1 MRNLLVL
8 GGLVLALLHPC
19 GAFAQPDPRAD
30 SKAAKTPSGVRVGY
44 TLILFGCEDAVV
56 KAMGIEGQKTLNGP
70 YLGTWHDI
78 KGAKAMD
85 KKRMEPLER
94 GDFDMLLLA
103 TPHCFPN
110 AETWANQLGLD
121 STPAL
126 LCDKGVMKNP
136 KFRLVWQTWFWPTY
150 EGKEEKKLKVP
161 AATQPY
167 RAEEHRALEKLADE
181 VNKKHGRQVLVIS
194 PVAEATNELI
204 KMVDAGKFPG
214 LKDPSLLW
222 KDADMWQPGSH
233 LRSLYAYCNIATMY
247 GVSPIGSKPD
257 FSNIRIGGGKT
268 PAGKFDDLAPI
279 TAEQR
284 EILQKIAWETVSKYR
299 HSGVSK

>member
-1 MRNLLVL
+1 
-8 GGLVLALLHPC
+8 
-19 GAFAQPDPRAD
+19 
-30 SKAAKTPSGVRVGY
+30 
-44 TLILFGCEDAVV
+44 
-56 KAMGIEGQKTLNGP
+56 
-70 YLGTWHDI
+70 
-78 KGAKAMD
+78 
-85 KKRMEPLER
+85 
-94 GDFDMLLLA
+94 MLLLA

-110 AETWANQLGLD
+110 KESWAGQLGLD

-204 KMVDAGKFPG
+204 KMVAAGKFPG

-222 KDADMWQPGSH
+222 KDADMWQSAIRCPFARRSRGGS
-233 LRSLYAYCNIATMY
+233 RSSGRRVRRRLVDSRCSRCS
-247 GVSPIGSKPD
+247 GRQE
-257 FSNIRIGGGKT
+257 RILE
-268 PAGKFDDLAPI
+268 ALAPGNGL
-279 TAEQR
+279 ARRLQR
-284 EILQKIAWETVSKYR
+284 SSPARTGLQLFSLGGTGGWSTSAKRPQFSWMGKPSMPPGIFHVQQLKSCGPDRT
-299 HSGVSK
+299 